1 MTDVNNRPQILARGW
16 LAAAALTALAAC
28 GGSPR
33 SERVDLSHSYRMVD
47 DRGRTAGQVVFYPAG
62 GGAVYDADNNLIGSV
77 TPPNSS
83 TMAPPPAPVPRNY
96 P

>member
-1 MTDVNNRPQILARGW
+1 MKNNRHRFLWRGL
-16 LAAAALTALAAC
+16 LAAAALTTVAAC
-28 GGSPR
+28 GSSRP
-33 SERVDLSHSYRMVD
+33 ERVDLSHSYRMVD
-47 DRGRTAGQVVFYPAG
+47 ERGRTAGQVVFYPAG

-77 TPPNSS
+77 APPNST